1 MKSIDNENKKAY
13 QLYLEAPDVIK
24 EDVKKDYFDTLTRN
38 KKEIDSISNRIE
50 NLKSQIE
57 DANIRIERY
66 SETDYSEA
74 YINEIESNPKKK
86 REVVVSNIKEIRP
99 YKVAYRVVV
108 LEVITISSIYN
119 VLLDANQRNNKEAY
133 YIDRIYSMWQN
144 SIDRYKAYDEGEYF
158 VISNPDMV
166 MDSENLEEFLTYN
179 EVVEICKQNDWIIKY

>member
-1 MKSIDNENKKAY
+1 LKSIDNENKKAY